1 MGIREAPL
9 LFVMNLVVFGKSE
22 GGAGFQG
29 QQSRCFWRGLGWKV
43 EGDFL
48 FVKRLGWYVCL
59 CIQGVF
65 QNRQKA
71 LFPPLP
77 QPELGVEC
85 ADGFLEG
92 QSWKG
97 PQRTPVSPNPCA
109 AEKAEAQRRRE
120 EGSCLSI
127 ALKWVRRIWVFWLAK
142 VDLKAGYLMEAT
154 SHCSY

>member
-1 MGIREAPL
+1 MGIREAPR

-59 CIQGVF
+59 CIRGVF

-71 LFPPLP
+71 LFPPPLS
-77 QPELGVEC
+77 L
-85 ADGFLEG
+85 
-92 QSWKG
+92 SWG
-97 PQRTPVSPNPCA
+97 WSVQMAS
-109 AEKAEAQRRRE
+109 
-120 EGSCLSI
+120 
-127 ALKWVRRIWVFWLAK
+127 
-142 VDLKAGYLMEAT
+142 
-154 SHCSY
+154 